1 MENKKN
7 FIIYTELMLKLI
19 TEKLKQY
26 DFEIKNIPGFKI
38 EQNTYEF
45 FLFDGYTEIVNVIN
59 TLELIEK
66 FIDAEP
72 PKIDG
77 INYANYLNYHIHS
90 YFQEMYILKER
101 LKTYATQINRK
112 YKKISD
118 SILFEHIKEMINETI
133 DSLRN
138 ITGDRGVR
146 NLHVH
151 DKKFTDQELNI
162 LGSTSLLVDTK
173 HTGFDELLDSAYN
186 HNKKK
191 WTETISK
198 NNEIIKILIE
208 QYFGDLLKVITKDY
222 ITVIEPIQ

>member
-1 MENKKN
+1 MEDKKN
-7 FIIYTELMLKLI
+7 FKIYTELMLKLI

-26 DFEIKNIPGFKI
+26 DYEIQNIPGFKI
-38 EQNTYEF
+38 EQNTYAF

-112 YKKISD
+112 YKNISEPLL
-118 SILFEHIKEMINETI
+118 IEYIEKMITETI
-133 DSLRN
+133 DSLSN
-138 ITGDRGVR
+138 ITGDKGVR

-151 DKKFTDQELNI
+151 KKKFTDQELNV

-173 HTGFDELLDSAYN
+173 HTEFEVLLDSAYN
-186 HNKKK
+186 HNKNK
-191 WTETISK
+191 WKETILK
-198 NNEIIKILIE
+198 NNEITKILIE
-208 QYFGDLLKVITKDY
+208 QYFGDLLKVITKDN